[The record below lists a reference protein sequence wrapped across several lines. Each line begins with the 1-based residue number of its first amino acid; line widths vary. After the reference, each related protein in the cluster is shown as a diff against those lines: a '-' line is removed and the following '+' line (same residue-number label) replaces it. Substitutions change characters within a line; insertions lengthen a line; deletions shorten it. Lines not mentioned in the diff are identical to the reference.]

1 MVAVVDAVGLLAI
14 LFVNTAVAALL
25 TRFFR
30 VQLVTDWGSA
40 IYTVLFVPVV
50 QLVVLLVVSGLFKL
64 GPNVGSP
71 AAAVGLAVVLPLS
84 LGVAFDFF
92 WMPAPDDLEVPDRG
106 RDRRRSL

>member
-14 LFVNTAVAALL
+14 LFVNTALAALL

-50 QLVVLLVVSGLFKL
+50 QVVVLLVMSGLFQL
-64 GPNVGSP
+64 GPNLGS
-71 AAAVGLAVVLPLS
+71 ATVAVGLAVLLPLA

-92 WMPAPDDLEVPDRG
+92 WMPAPEDLDLPDRG